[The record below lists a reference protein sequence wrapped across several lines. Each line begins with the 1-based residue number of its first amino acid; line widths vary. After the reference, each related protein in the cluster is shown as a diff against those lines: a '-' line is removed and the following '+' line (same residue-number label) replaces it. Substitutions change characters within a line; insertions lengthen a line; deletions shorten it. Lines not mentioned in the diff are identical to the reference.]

1 MSIGSKIKALRRAK
15 ELTQEELAEVL
26 GVSSKAVSQWEC
38 GRTVPDISQLPV
50 LCNFFEVTADELL
63 EIDVFHKNAERD
75 KIIAEVMALSKNGR
89 SEELL
94 VVLKEGLKRFPN
106 DTALMDLFI
115 DESGVYV
122 KSRNCT
128 EEEKEQIAEECR
140 GYSEYILE
148 HSMDDDVRHVA
159 NDYLS
164 RYYHRKGEKEKAWEY
179 ARKLSILCNSREFLI
194 TELTTG
200 KEKVWENQN
209 LNNLLF
215 HYFVIRMLANYELAS
230 GEWLYTEEER
240 MVLRDKKF
248 ALFSLLFEQGD
259 YGEYMDHLA
268 DSHEMQAREYAKRQN
283 KEKCLYHLEQALAN
297 AVGFI
302 EYMRSESYVHSSLLW
317 RGYESY
323 PQGTTLWDRENIAMQ
338 ILSRTEL
345 PEYDSMRADA
355 GFVELT
361 KKLAEYAGENDF

>member
-1 MSIGSKIKALRRAK
+1 MSIGSKIKALRGAK
-15 ELTQEELAEVL
+15 
-26 GVSSKAVSQWEC
+26 
-38 GRTVPDISQLPV
+38 
-50 LCNFFEVTADELL
+50 
-63 EIDVFHKNAERD
+63 
-75 KIIAEVMALSKNGR
+75 
-89 SEELL
+89 
-94 VVLKEGLKRFPN
+94 
-106 DTALMDLFI
+106 DL
-115 DESGVYV
+115 
-122 KSRNCT
+122 T
-128 EEEKEQIAEECR
+128 EEERERIAEECR

-148 HSMDDDVRHVA
+148 HSMDDDARHVA

-164 RYYHRKGEKEKAWEY
+164 RYYHRKGEEEKAWEY

-200 KEKVWENQN
+200 TERVWENQN

-215 HYFVIRMLANYELAS
+215 HYFVIRMLANYELDF
-230 GEWLYTEEER
+230 GKWLYTEEER

-248 ALFSLLFEQGD
+248 ALFSLLFEKGED

-283 KEKCLYHLEQALAN
+283 KEKCLYHQEQALAS

-302 EYMRSESYVHSSLLW
+302 EYMRSESYVHSSLLG

-323 PQGTTLWDRENIAMQ
+323 PQGTTLWDRENIAAQ
-338 ILSRTEL
+338 ILSKTEL
-345 PEYDSMRADA
+345 PEYDSLRADA

-361 KKLAEYAGENDF
+361 QKLSEYAGENDY